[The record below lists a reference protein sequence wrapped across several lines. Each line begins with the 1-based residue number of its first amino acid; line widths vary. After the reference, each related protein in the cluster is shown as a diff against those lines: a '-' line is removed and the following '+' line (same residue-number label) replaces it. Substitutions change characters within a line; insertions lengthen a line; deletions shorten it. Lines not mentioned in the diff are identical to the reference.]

1 MSLFLPWHPPSQM
14 VANISFLKRTEMI
27 SFTYMSN
34 IPTTIKYKYKFISV
48 RLVTVI
54 LLCGVRKKLV
64 FQTILQDRSYFTKSQ
79 RMQRIHPSCHPSRDI
94 KKMVHP
100 RDTTWSWL
108 YHGTTASASCSFYWA
123 IVTWLC
129 LVTWL
134 EYTRFVNLC
143 KGDEI
148 EEMIACDRDVCKI
161 KCFYMDCLR
170 ITKILTASCIEC
182 LLLVLKHFWSAC
194 ACA

>member
-1 MSLFLPWHPPSQM
+1 
-14 VANISFLKRTEMI
+14 
-27 SFTYMSN
+27 
-34 IPTTIKYKYKFISV
+34 
-48 RLVTVI
+48 
-54 LLCGVRKKLV
+54 
-64 FQTILQDRSYFTKSQ
+64 
-79 RMQRIHPSCHPSRDI
+79 
-94 KKMVHP
+94 MVHP
-100 RDTTWSWL
+100 RDTAWSWL
-108 YHGTTASASCSFYWA
+108 YHGTTASASCLFYWA
-123 IVTWLC
+123 IVTCLR

-148 EEMIACDRDVCKI
+148 EEMIACDRDVCRI

-194 ACA
+194 AWAHTKFRCLYLRLIKSLSACPKPGKCNCLQLWGRDTTCLLLNQSFDSDWSCVLISICLTCFCHLIAFKNLLFISRKYIFVGKIKINWRL